1 MYVFKFRAEVCFF
14 KYNVKE
20 FKNLF
25 LNFLLKWKTKCN
37 LDPYVDTTALGTEIP
52 QGVDSVKL
60 FS

>member
-25 LNFLLKWKTKCN
+25 LNFLLKWNGN